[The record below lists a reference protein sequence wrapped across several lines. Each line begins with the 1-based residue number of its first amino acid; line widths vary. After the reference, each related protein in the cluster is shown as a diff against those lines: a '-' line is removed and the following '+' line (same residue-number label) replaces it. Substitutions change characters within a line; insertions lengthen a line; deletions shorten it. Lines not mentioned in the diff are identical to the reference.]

1 MDPKAQHDLSNQL
14 DQLSKKKE
22 HMLSDEAK
30 KAASEDY
37 KQDSLLDDVLDDE
50 TLFEELLEQSKA
62 LKALISR
69 LHLDELV
76 LLLAEPFRLYP
87 INMLLGFTKGLGFGL
102 GLLVI
107 WLCYQY
113 FVVPIG

>member
-1 MDPKAQHDLSNQL
+1 MDSRAQHNLSKQL
-14 DQLSKKKE
+14 DQLSKNKE

-30 KAASEDY
+30 KAVSEDY
-37 KQDSLLDDVLDDE
+37 QNESLLDDVLDDD

-87 INMLLGFTKGLGFGL
+87 INMLLGFIKGLGFGL

-113 FVVPIG
+113 FLVS